1 MQRQTSTCSGHSC
14 ACHCSGH
21 CSYLAPL
28 RYIEQQHQQIGQPR
42 ATGYVCTR
50 RRISTSQLDLWTSM
64 YILQFFHI
72 GGRSI
77 HKLETRPGK
86 FTSNLLHLRWRQQA
100 HSFPSRVILSQS
112 VKDDSP
118 DVQID
123 PHANRITRHQHLQT
137 STFTCSATCTTRH
150 KHTRTDGRPGNYS
163 EPANFLAPLIQR
175 VFGTTSLT

>member
-1 MQRQTSTCSGHSC
+1 MSHSNTQEVATYGC
-14 ACHCSGH
+14 RGRHRRVLDTH
-21 CSYLAPL
+21 APAIAHGIAHIKR
-28 RYIEQQHQQIGQPR
+28 RYGILNNNTNRLGTPR

-50 RRISTSQLDLWTSM
+50 RRISTTQLDLWTSM
-64 YILQFFHI
+64 HILQFFHI

-77 HKLETRPGK
+77 HKLDTRPGK

-100 HSFPSRVILSQS
+100 HSFPSRVILCQS

-150 KHTRTDGRPGNYS
+150 KH
-163 EPANFLAPLIQR
+163 I
-175 VFGTTSLT
+175 